1 MNYYQN
7 YNKMSSYSRLRTT
20 YRKLE
25 SQDLFFKAMYN
36 LKDCNIEDVEI
47 NYKNLNDAI
56 IKFEDVLKK
65 LKEKRKQNKDKYIE
79 ELQKKLREIEN
90 EIDVLS

>member
-1 MNYYQN
+1 
-7 YNKMSSYSRLRTT
+7 MSSYSRLRTS
-20 YRKLE
+20 YRELE
-25 SQDLFFKAMYN
+25 NQEMFIRAMYN
-36 LKDCNIEDVEI
+36 LKDCNIEDLEF

-79 ELQKKLREIEN
+79 ELQKKLTEIQN